1 MFFIPN
7 LFASTSYNES
17 SVDLYVT
24 LPSADYTPI
33 IYYDGVEL
41 GQKSNITDNNNK
53 PFVITK
59 DGDTLPFTV
68 YIIGNEGV
76 SKNIEITIT
85 GSYFQKI
92 SATNTVVISDVY
104 AYPQFLDETSINTLE
119 KSLSYIISIPR
130 GLHTSTTNIL
140 ASYFKL
146 SWNGNSDIESGSYKT
161 SIDVSYSVID

>member
-7 LFASTSYNES
+7 LFAATSDNES

-24 LPSADYTPI
+24 LPSTDYMPI
-33 IYYDGVEL
+33 IYYNGVVL

-59 DGDTLPFTV
+59 NGNTLPFTV
-68 YIIGNEGV
+68 YILGNEGV

-85 GSYFQKI
+85 GSYFKKI
-92 SATNTVVISDVY
+92 SATNNLVISDVY
-104 AYPQFLDETSINTLE
+104 AYPQLLDETSINTLN
-119 KSLSYIISIPR
+119 KSLSYRIFIPR
-130 GLHTSTTNIL
+130 GIHTSTTNII

-146 SWNGNSDIESGSYKT
+146 SWNGNPDIESGSYKT
-161 SIDVSYSVID
+161 SIDVSYSVLD